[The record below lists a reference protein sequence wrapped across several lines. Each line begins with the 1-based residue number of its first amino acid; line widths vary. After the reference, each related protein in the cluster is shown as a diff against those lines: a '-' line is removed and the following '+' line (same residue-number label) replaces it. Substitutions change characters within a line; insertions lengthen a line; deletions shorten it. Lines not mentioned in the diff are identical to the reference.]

1 MTDEKTIAIEK
12 KARELDELFCNG
24 ASIDQIERFFQS
36 NQADLHSIFLKIICR
51 NYLTFPDIIAGLDKQ
66 YVRVICRFFSNRYR
80 TAEYSSY
87 MLALGPIIMSR
98 RISAERRAMFWNAM
112 TALCWPWR
120 GLPDRIFAQ
129 DVFVDND
136 DARRCFSYHAEQGP
150 KQDFIRH
157 TALDARGFIPTD
169 EVRKAIDND
178 YVSVFEMN
186 RQLRGKEISVTM
198 LVFLLR
204 HHAVM
209 CFLHLLAHFPKKVYK
224 CRSPEEW
231 LFTVCRGCPQQTAI
245 PIIRSIEEDKPGIVA
260 NARDPWGNNLLWNT
274 LLNRCGCSYIQ
285 EELLSLGC
293 DPDAENQWGLSYR
306 LVQENKL

>member
-1 MTDEKTIAIEK
+1 MTDEKTIYIEK
-12 KARELDELFCNG
+12 KAHELDELFCSE
-24 ASIDQIERFFQS
+24 ASIDQIEHFFQS

-51 NYLTFPDIIAGLDKQ
+51 NYLTFPDIIAGLNKQ
-66 YVRVICRFFSNRYR
+66 YVREICRFFSKRYR

-112 TALCWPWR
+112 TALRWPWT
-120 GLPDRIFAQ
+120 GLPDRVFAQ
-129 DVFVDND
+129 DVFIDND
-136 DARRCFSYHAEQGP
+136 DARRCFSYHGEQGP
-150 KQDFIRH
+150 KHDFIRH
-157 TALDARGFIPTD
+157 TALDARGFIPAD
-169 EVRKAIDND
+169 EVRRAIDND
-178 YVSVFEMN
+178 YVSVFEMG

-198 LVFLLR
+198 LVFLLL
-204 HHAVM
+204 HNAVK

-231 LFTVCRGCPQQTAI
+231 LFTVCRCCPQQTAI
-245 PIIRSIEEDKPGIVA
+245 PIIRSIEEDRPGIVA

-274 LLNRCGCSYIQ
+274 LPNMCGSYIQ
-285 EELLSLGC
+285 EELLSLSC